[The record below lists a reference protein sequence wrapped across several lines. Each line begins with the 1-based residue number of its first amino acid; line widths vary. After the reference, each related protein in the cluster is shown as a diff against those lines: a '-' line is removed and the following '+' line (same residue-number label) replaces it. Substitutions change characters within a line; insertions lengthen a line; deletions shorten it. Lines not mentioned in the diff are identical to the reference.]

1 MTTETTGGDL
11 NDDIALVEARI
22 EELAEQ
28 IERCRKI
35 SLAAKIAVA
44 AGALWIVLTLLGAI
58 QFMPAPVI
66 AALAAAIGGTVLL
79 GSNRT
84 TWMQTQDALRAS
96 ENLRAEMIE
105 RIELRVVGEERPTI
119 H

>member
-1 MTTETTGGDL
+1 M
-11 NDDIALVEARI
+11 
-22 EELAEQ
+22 AEQ

-44 AGALWIVLTLLGAI
+44 AGAFWIVLTLVGAI

-66 AALAAAIGGTVLL
+66 AALAAVIGGIVLL

-84 TWMQTQDALRAS
+84 TWVQTQDALRAS
-96 ENLRAEMIE
+96 EDLRVEMIG
-105 RIELRVVGEERPTI
+105 RMELRVVGEEPSSASC
-119 H
+119 